1 MEQIK
6 QTAVEWLESE
16 FIKLESTTGIHG
28 IMYKLIEQAK
38 AMETKTDIQELID
51 RNYAAQLKRGK
62 VTSKIDF
69 YDWIID
75 IRDEVNELWNSYP
88 KHNSTFDEKE
98 LADIILVCLS
108 MSKHYKIDIVKA
120 LEEKTKYN
128 EKRED

>member
-1 MEQIK
+1 MTIK
-6 QTAVEWLESE
+6 E
-16 FIKLESTTGIHG
+16 IIN
-28 IMYKLIEQAK
+28 
-38 AMETKTDIQELID
+38 

-62 VTSKIDF
+62 VTKKIDF

-108 MSKHYKIDIVKA
+108 MSKHYQIDIVKA

-128 EKRED
+128 EKRLD

>member
-1 MEQIK
+1 MTIK
-6 QTAVEWLESE
+6 E
-16 FIKLESTTGIHG
+16 I
-28 IMYKLIEQAK
+28 IE
-38 AMETKTDIQELID
+38 
-51 RNYAAQLKRGK
+51 RNYTAQLKRGK
-62 VTSKIDF
+62 ITSKIDF

-108 MSKHYKIDIVKA
+108 MSKHYNIDIVKV

-128 EKRED
+128 ETRKD

>member
-1 MEQIK
+1 ME
-6 QTAVEWLESE
+6 S
-16 FIKLESTTGIHG
+16 
-28 IMYKLIEQAK
+28 IE
-38 AMETKTDIQELID
+38 EIIN

-62 VTSKIDF
+62 VTKKIDF

-108 MSKHYKIDIVKA
+108 MSKHYQIDIVKA

-128 EKRED
+128 EERKD

>member
-6 QTAVEWLESE
+6 E
-16 FIKLESTTGIHG
+16 IIN
-28 IMYKLIEQAK
+28 
-38 AMETKTDIQELID
+38 

-75 IRDEVNELWNSYP
+75 IRDEVNEIWNSYP

-108 MSKHYKIDIVKA
+108 MSKHYNIDIVKV

-128 EKRED
+128 EERKD

>member
-1 MEQIK
+1 MTIK
-6 QTAVEWLESE
+6 Q
-16 FIKLESTTGIHG
+16 IIN
-28 IMYKLIEQAK
+28 
-38 AMETKTDIQELID
+38 

-62 VTSKIDF
+62 VTKKIDF

-108 MSKHYKIDIVKA
+108 MSKHYNIDIVKV

>member
-1 MEQIK
+1 MTIK
-6 QTAVEWLESE
+6 E
-16 FIKLESTTGIHG
+16 IIN
-28 IMYKLIEQAK
+28 
-38 AMETKTDIQELID
+38 

-108 MSKHYKIDIVKA
+108 MSKHYQIDIVKA

-128 EKRED
+128 EERKD

>member
-1 MEQIK
+1 MTIK
-6 QTAVEWLESE
+6 E
-16 FIKLESTTGIHG
+16 IIN
-28 IMYKLIEQAK
+28 
-38 AMETKTDIQELID
+38 

-62 VTSKIDF
+62 VTKKIDF

-88 KHNSTFDEKE
+88 KHNSSFDEKE

-108 MSKHYKIDIVKA
+108 MSKHYNIDIVKA

-128 EKRED
+128 EERKD

>member
-1 MEQIK
+1 MTIK
-6 QTAVEWLESE
+6 E
-16 FIKLESTTGIHG
+16 IIN
-28 IMYKLIEQAK
+28 
-38 AMETKTDIQELID
+38 

-108 MSKHYKIDIVKA
+108 MSKHYNIDIVKA

-128 EKRED
+128 EERKD

>member
-1 MEQIK
+1 MTIK
-6 QTAVEWLESE
+6 E
-16 FIKLESTTGIHG
+16 IIN
-28 IMYKLIEQAK
+28 
-38 AMETKTDIQELID
+38 

-62 VTSKIDF
+62 VTKKIDF

-88 KHNSTFDEKE
+88 KHNSTFDENE

-108 MSKHYKIDIVKA
+108 MSKHYNIDIVKV

-128 EKRED
+128 EERKD

>member
-1 MEQIK
+1 M
-6 QTAVEWLESE
+6 T
-16 FIKLESTTGIHG
+16 
-28 IMYKLIEQAK
+28 IE
-38 AMETKTDIQELID
+38 EIIN
-51 RNYAAQLKRGK
+51 RNYTAQLKRGK
-62 VTSKIDF
+62 VTKKIDF

-108 MSKHYKIDIVKA
+108 MSKHYNIDIVKV

-128 EKRED
+128 EERKD

>member
-6 QTAVEWLESE
+6 E
-16 FIKLESTTGIHG
+16 IIN
-28 IMYKLIEQAK
+28 
-38 AMETKTDIQELID
+38 

-75 IRDEVNELWNSYP
+75 IRDEINELWNSYP

-108 MSKHYKIDIVKA
+108 MSKHYNIDIVKA

-128 EKRED
+128 EERKD

>member
-1 MEQIK
+1 M
-6 QTAVEWLESE
+6 T
-16 FIKLESTTGIHG
+16 
-28 IMYKLIEQAK
+28 IE
-38 AMETKTDIQELID
+38 EIIN
-51 RNYAAQLKRGK
+51 RNYTAQLKRGK
-62 VTSKIDF
+62 VTKKIDF

-108 MSKHYKIDIVKA
+108 MSKHYQIDIVKV

-128 EKRED
+128 EERKD

>member
-1 MEQIK
+1 MTIK
-6 QTAVEWLESE
+6 Q
-16 FIKLESTTGIHG
+16 
-28 IMYKLIEQAK
+28 IMN
-38 AMETKTDIQELID
+38 

-62 VTSKIDF
+62 VTKKIDF

-108 MSKHYKIDIVKA
+108 MSKHYNIDIVKV

-128 EKRED
+128 EERKD

>member
-1 MEQIK
+1 ME
-6 QTAVEWLESE
+6 S
-16 FIKLESTTGIHG
+16 
-28 IMYKLIEQAK
+28 IE
-38 AMETKTDIQELID
+38 EIIE

-62 VTSKIDF
+62 VTKKIDF

-108 MSKHYKIDIVKA
+108 MYKNYNIDIVKT
-120 LEEKTKYN
+120 LEEKTLFN
-128 EKRED
+128 ETRKD

>member
-1 MEQIK
+1 MTIK
-6 QTAVEWLESE
+6 E
-16 FIKLESTTGIHG
+16 IIN
-28 IMYKLIEQAK
+28 
-38 AMETKTDIQELID
+38 
-51 RNYAAQLKRGK
+51 RNYTAQLKRGK
-62 VTSKIDF
+62 VTKKIDF

-108 MSKHYKIDIVKA
+108 MSKHYQIDIVKV

-128 EKRED
+128 EERKD

>member
-1 MEQIK
+1 MTIK
-6 QTAVEWLESE
+6 E
-16 FIKLESTTGIHG
+16 IIN
-28 IMYKLIEQAK
+28 
-38 AMETKTDIQELID
+38 

-62 VTSKIDF
+62 VTKKIDF

-108 MSKHYKIDIVKA
+108 MSKHYNIDIVKA

-128 EKRED
+128 EKRKD

>member
-1 MEQIK
+1 ME
-6 QTAVEWLESE
+6 S
-16 FIKLESTTGIHG
+16 
-28 IMYKLIEQAK
+28 IE
-38 AMETKTDIQELID
+38 EIIN

-128 EKRED
+128 EERLD

>member
-1 MEQIK
+1 ME
-6 QTAVEWLESE
+6 S
-16 FIKLESTTGIHG
+16 
-28 IMYKLIEQAK
+28 IE
-38 AMETKTDIQELID
+38 EIIN
-51 RNYAAQLKRGK
+51 RNYAAQLKRNK

-108 MSKHYKIDIVKA
+108 MSKHYNIDIVKV

-128 EKRED
+128 EERKD

>member
-1 MEQIK
+1 MTIK
-6 QTAVEWLESE
+6 E
-16 FIKLESTTGIHG
+16 IIN
-28 IMYKLIEQAK
+28 
-38 AMETKTDIQELID
+38 
-51 RNYAAQLKRGK
+51 RNYTAQLKRGK

-108 MSKHYKIDIVKA
+108 MSKHYNIDIVKA
-120 LEEKTKYN
+120 LEEKTLFN
-128 EKRED
+128 EERKD

>member
-1 MEQIK
+1 ME
-6 QTAVEWLESE
+6 S
-16 FIKLESTTGIHG
+16 
-28 IMYKLIEQAK
+28 IE
-38 AMETKTDIQELID
+38 EIIN
-51 RNYAAQLKRGK
+51 RNYTAQLKRGK
-62 VTSKIDF
+62 VTKKIDF

-120 LEEKTKYN
+120 LEEKTLFN
-128 EKRED
+128 EERKD

>member
-6 QTAVEWLESE
+6 E
-16 FIKLESTTGIHG
+16 IIN
-28 IMYKLIEQAK
+28 
-38 AMETKTDIQELID
+38 

-75 IRDEVNELWNSYP
+75 IRDEVNEIWNSYP

-108 MSKHYKIDIVKA
+108 MSKHYNIDIVKA

-128 EKRED
+128 EERKD

>member
-1 MEQIK
+1 ME
-6 QTAVEWLESE
+6 S
-16 FIKLESTTGIHG
+16 
-28 IMYKLIEQAK
+28 IE
-38 AMETKTDIQELID
+38 EIIN
-51 RNYAAQLKRGK
+51 RNYTAQLKRGK
-62 VTSKIDF
+62 ITSKIDF

-108 MSKHYKIDIVKA
+108 MSKHYNIDIVKV

-128 EKRED
+128 EERKD

>member
-1 MEQIK
+1 M
-6 QTAVEWLESE
+6 T
-16 FIKLESTTGIHG
+16 
-28 IMYKLIEQAK
+28 
-38 AMETKTDIQELID
+38 IQELIN

-128 EKRED
+128 EKRKD

>member
-1 MEQIK
+1 M
-6 QTAVEWLESE
+6 T
-16 FIKLESTTGIHG
+16 
-28 IMYKLIEQAK
+28 IE
-38 AMETKTDIQELID
+38 EIIN
-51 RNYAAQLKRGK
+51 RNYTAQLKRGK
-62 VTSKIDF
+62 VTKKIDF

-108 MSKHYKIDIVKA
+108 MSKHYNIDIVKA

-128 EKRED
+128 EERKD

>member
-1 MEQIK
+1 ME
-6 QTAVEWLESE
+6 S
-16 FIKLESTTGIHG
+16 
-28 IMYKLIEQAK
+28 IE
-38 AMETKTDIQELID
+38 EIIN
-51 RNYAAQLKRGK
+51 RNYTAQLKRGK

-108 MSKHYKIDIVKA
+108 MSKHYQIDIVKV

-128 EKRED
+128 EERKD

>member
-1 MEQIK
+1 MTIK
-6 QTAVEWLESE
+6 E
-16 FIKLESTTGIHG
+16 IIN
-28 IMYKLIEQAK
+28 
-38 AMETKTDIQELID
+38 

-62 VTSKIDF
+62 ITKKIDF

-108 MSKHYKIDIVKA
+108 MSKHYNIDIVKV

-128 EKRED
+128 EERKD

>member
-1 MEQIK
+1 M
-6 QTAVEWLESE
+6 T
-16 FIKLESTTGIHG
+16 
-28 IMYKLIEQAK
+28 IE
-38 AMETKTDIQELID
+38 EIIN

-108 MSKHYKIDIVKA
+108 MSKHYQIDIVKA

-128 EKRED
+128 EERKD

>member
-1 MEQIK
+1 MESIK
-6 QTAVEWLESE
+6 E
-16 FIKLESTTGIHG
+16 IIN
-28 IMYKLIEQAK
+28 
-38 AMETKTDIQELID
+38 

-62 VTSKIDF
+62 VTKKIDF

-108 MSKHYKIDIVKA
+108 MSKHYNIDIVKV

-128 EKRED
+128 EKRLD

>member
-1 MEQIK
+1 MKIK
-6 QTAVEWLESE
+6 E
-16 FIKLESTTGIHG
+16 IIN
-28 IMYKLIEQAK
+28 
-38 AMETKTDIQELID
+38 

-108 MSKHYKIDIVKA
+108 MSKHYNIDIVKA

-128 EKRED
+128 EERKD

>member
-1 MEQIK
+1 MTIK
-6 QTAVEWLESE
+6 E
-16 FIKLESTTGIHG
+16 IIN
-28 IMYKLIEQAK
+28 
-38 AMETKTDIQELID
+38 

-62 VTSKIDF
+62 VTKKIDF

-108 MSKHYKIDIVKA
+108 MSKHYNIDIVKA

-128 EKRED
+128 EERKD

>member
-1 MEQIK
+1 ME
-6 QTAVEWLESE
+6 S
-16 FIKLESTTGIHG
+16 
-28 IMYKLIEQAK
+28 IE
-38 AMETKTDIQELID
+38 EIIN

-62 VTSKIDF
+62 VTKKIDF

-108 MSKHYKIDIVKA
+108 MSKHYNINIVKV

-128 EKRED
+128 ETRKD